1 MKDVNH
7 FYDFFVLY
15 VLVSKSRFL
24 WRSSIFFQRET
35 MTSTETRHVSLSNHK
50 FNWCCIEQKYQIVS
64 LRIQF
69 LKNIWVEPAKKL
81 VAKWIAIGWECLSWF
96 LNQCD
101 LLLSF
106 YFLTAFVVSTNW
118 VNINNST
125 LLVLSKHQQSCHFIF
140 CPIQLNMNW
149 ISIRMRRGMWYIP
162 D

>member
-1 MKDVNH
+1 MNH

-35 MTSTETRHVSLSNHK
+35 MTNTETRHVSLSNHK

-81 VAKWIAIGWECLSWF
+81 VASAQRIAIGWECLSWF

-106 YFLTAFVVSTNW
+106 YFIFFCLTQPKHELNFYSDVIHPWLKPNK
-118 VNINNST
+118 INNMM
-125 LLVLSKHQQSCHFIF
+125 H
-140 CPIQLNMNW
+140 
-149 ISIRMRRGMWYIP
+149 
-162 D
+162 